1 MHKSWRFGIAVK
13 SIDRI
18 SSSIDQNFP
27 DVDRL
32 NLCGAGISE
41 TLANSINTILFS
53 FLEEEP
59 RRRPLRSA
67 LGADFTYLRVF
78 GSILT

>member
-18 SSSIDQNFP
+18 SSSID
-27 DVDRL
+27 RHRS

-53 FLEEEP
+53 FVRREAAEETVWVP
-59 RRRPLRSA
+59 PVANFA
-67 LGADFTYLRVF
+67 LV
-78 GSILT
+78 

>member
-18 SSSIDQNFP
+18 SSSIDQNFL
-27 DVDRL
+27 DIDQS
-32 NLCGAGISE
+32 NLCGVGISE

-53 FLEEEP
+53 FLEGEP

-67 LGADFTYLRVF
+67 LGADFTV
-78 GSILT
+78 S

>member
-18 SSSIDQNFP
+18 SSSIDRNFL
-27 DVDRL
+27 DIDRS

-53 FLEEEP
+53 FLERES
-59 RRRPLRSA
+59 RGGGR
-67 LGADFTYLRVF
+67 LGVP
-78 GSILT
+78 